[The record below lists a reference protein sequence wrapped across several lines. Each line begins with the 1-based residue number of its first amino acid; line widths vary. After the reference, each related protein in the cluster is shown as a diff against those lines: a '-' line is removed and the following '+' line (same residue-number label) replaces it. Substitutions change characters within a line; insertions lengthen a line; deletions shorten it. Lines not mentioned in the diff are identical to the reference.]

1 LGIGLEGPGRRIIM
15 TDRSIYLALRRSL
28 DAAFRG
34 EVFEGPDILGAW
46 GVTFVTA
53 LKEGYPKYRTLR
65 DALRDIACNI
75 LDKFAL
81 CYDPDELTEEVLLNP
96 HVFLRTVIL
105 VARQRGVKTPGP
117 SGLPPDL
124 H

>member
-1 LGIGLEGPGRRIIM
+1 M
-15 TDRSIYLALRRSL
+15 TDRAIYLELRRSL

-34 EVFEGPDILGAW
+34 ETYEGPEIVGAW
-46 GVTFVTA
+46 GSAFVTA
-53 LKEGYPKYRTLR
+53 LGERYPKYRALK

-81 CYDPDELTEEVLLNP
+81 RYDPDELTEEVLINP
-96 HVFLRTVIL
+96 HAFLRTVIL
-105 VARQRGVKTPGP
+105 IARQRDLKTPGR
-117 SGLPPDL
+117 SGLPLDL